1 MPRTAL
7 LLPLLLLTAMTST
20 ACRRSETPVPP
31 AAEAQAPA
39 APKLDLHRDLASY
52 ANVEAL
58 RLSALKLDLAVD
70 FEQRRLIGSAE
81 LKLQRLDAAAKELV
95 LDTRAL
101 EIAEVQ
107 AAVGEGAWQ
116 ATSYKLDA
124 ADPVLGSALR
134 IALPAGA
141 DRVRIVYRT
150 SPEASGL
157 QWLAPVQTAGKK
169 QPFLFSQSQTIHAR
183 SWVPLQDTPGV
194 RFTYEA
200 RIRTPKNLLAVMG
213 AENEPNAVLDGD
225 YSFRMPQPIP
235 SYLLALAVGELG
247 FASTGP
253 RSGIYAEPSMLEMAA
268 REFSDTEKMIEVA
281 EKLYGPY
288 RWGRYDLLI
297 LPPSFPFGGMENPRL
312 TFASPTVIVGDKSL
326 VSLVAHELAHS
337 WSGNLVTNASWR
349 DFWLNEGFTSY
360 VTNRLM
366 EAVYGRERG
375 DIERVLEAEELKR
388 DLLEV
393 PEAQRALAG
402 PPQQGD
408 PDNFAGVVAYNRGS
422 LFLYNLELAFGR
434 ERFDA
439 FLREW
444 FDRNA
449 FGSRITEDFLA
460 FLDERLLKPHPE
472 LFAPELARDWI
483 YQPALPAT
491 TQFPASDAFDKVAQA
506 RNDWLD
512 GRIAARQLPM
522 AGWSVLHWSYFLDGL
537 PERVSSAQLA
547 ELDAAA
553 HLTPS
558 QNRFLLRSWL
568 PLAINHGYGAADE
581 AVRAHLLTVG
591 RMYYINPVYR
601 ALLKTEA
608 GRARAKAI
616 YAEARPGYHPIA
628 QASIDKLIAEA
639 DANADAEAKA
649 ATKP

>member
-1 MPRTAL
+1 MLRRI
-7 LLPLLLLTAMTST
+7 LLPLSLLATAMTQP
-20 ACRRSETPVPP
+20 ACKRSEAPAP
-31 AAEAQAPA
+31 AAEAPAPVA
-39 APKLDLHRDLASY
+39 SKVDPRRDLHSY

-58 RLSALKLDLAVD
+58 RVSALKLDLTVD
-70 FEQRRLIGSAE
+70 FDTQRLAGSAE
-81 LKLQRLDAAAKELV
+81 LSLQRLDPNAKELV

-101 EIAEVQ
+101 EIS
-107 AAVGEGAWQ
+107 AVHSAKGEGAWQ
-116 ATSYKLDA
+116 PTTFKLAA
-124 ADPVLGSALR
+124 ADPLLGSALR

-141 DRVRIVYRT
+141 DRVRVVYRT
-150 SPEASGL
+150 GPAASGL
-157 QWLAPVQTAGKK
+157 QWLSPAQTAGKQ
-169 QPFLFSQSQTIHAR
+169 QPFLFTQSQTIHAR

-200 RIRTPKNLLAVMG
+200 RVHTPKGLLAVMG
-213 AENEPNAVLDGD
+213 AENELNAEPDGD
-225 YSFRMPQPIP
+225 YQFRMPQPIP

-247 FASTGP
+247 FAATGP
-253 RSGIYAEPSMLEMAA
+253 RSGIYAEPSVLEGAA
-268 REFSDTEKMIEVA
+268 REFADTEAMIAQA

-375 DIERVLEAEELKR
+375 DMERVLEAEELKR
-388 DLLEV
+388 DFAGV
-393 PEAQRALAG
+393 PEAQRPLAS
-402 PPQQGD
+402 PPTPAD
-408 PDNFAGVVAYNRGS
+408 PDDFASVIPYNRGS

-439 FLREW
+439 FLRSW
-444 FDRNA
+444 FDGKA
-449 FGSRITEDFLA
+449 FSSQSTEDFLA
-460 FLDERLLKPHPE
+460 FLDAQLLKDAGK
-472 LFAPELARDWI
+472 LFTPELARDWI
-483 YQPALPAT
+483 YGVPLPGD
-491 TQFPASDAFDKVAQA
+491 TQFPASDAFDQVAQLRA
-506 RNDWLD
+506 DWLD
-512 GRIAARQLPM
+512 RRIVARQLPFSR
-522 AGWSVLHWSYFLDGL
+522 WSVLHWSYFLDGL
-537 PERVSSAQLA
+537 PATLSAERLG
-547 ELDAAA
+547 ELDQAVS
-553 HLTPS
+553 LSLS

-568 PLAINHGYGAADE
+568 PLAIAHGYTAADE
-581 AVRAHLLTVG
+581 PTRQHLLRVG
-591 RMYYINPVYR
+591 RMYYIAPVYR

-628 QASIDKLIAEA
+628 QAAIDKLIADA
-639 DANADAEAKA
+639 DADAAA
-649 ATKP
+649 ATAAKP